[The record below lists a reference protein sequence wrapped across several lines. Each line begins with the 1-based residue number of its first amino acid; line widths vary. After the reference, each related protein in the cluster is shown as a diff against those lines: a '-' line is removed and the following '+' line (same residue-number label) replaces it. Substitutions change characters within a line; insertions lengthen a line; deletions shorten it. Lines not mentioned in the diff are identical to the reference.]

1 MLAHLLGYLNVVQG
15 VVLKMY
21 FVDENMLNFINA
33 NVSFLPI
40 FLVIH
45 ALKIFLPFYN
55 VSI

>member
-1 MLAHLLGYLNVVQG
+1 MLANLLGYLNVVQG

-45 ALKIFLPFYN
+45 VLKIFLPFHN